1 MKRIITIF
9 LLLAV
14 VSAVQ
19 AQITVSGHVR
29 DGDGKPVE
37 AFVTLS
43 AKGSEAMEGF
53 TDADEKGYYRI
64 EYAGQAD
71 SLVLTA
77 SGMGFGNMVRVVANR
92 TQTVNFTINEQAFS
106 IKEVIV
112 KADKIRE
119 AGDTLNYNVAAYRD
133 QTDRV
138 IGDVLK
144 KMPGI
149 EVSDGGRIKFN
160 GKDVKNFYVENM
172 DLLQGR
178 YGIATNNIS
187 AEDVT
192 MVQVMQNHQ
201 PIRAMKDLKPSDDVA
216 INLKLRKEAKGTLA
230 VTAMLG
236 AGASEAWQ
244 GDRLLLAGEL
254 VSMYFGKRQQNM
266 TLYKGNNMG
275 IDVAGEFRQ
284 HGGGAGLIYG
294 RAPLS
299 MLTASQPGIAKKRFL
314 QNRSHVASTNHIV
327 KIDSTR
333 DMTLNAVYHEDRL
346 KRSGE
351 SVSDYYLASGSRM
364 RIGETTSSADY
375 IHHLEASAKYQ
386 VNQHRLYLTDRL
398 NIDVNWNKSHAVGTI
413 AAAESPVQLVSQHL
427 KSPQLTID
435 NDFYLLRNLGTTS
448 YYIRTKAGYNQKPHR
463 LECDTLSQD
472 YTVRSVA
479 ANIRTGYG
487 WKWGNFKLDYLL
499 MSDMNLQKVESNLS
513 GFRPSVDQYKNDYR
527 YNRYNVGVE
536 QYMHLDLYKWLF
548 TLTIPFLWENQHL
561 NDRQLGFNDTWN
573 NVFVSPSAEI
583 KCIMGQSWFTLS
595 GSYYRI
601 VDNAQRAGRGLVMH
615 NYRTFQRNII
625 EDASRQRTLSS
636 SLSFYHKNTIRQ
648 FFFNG
653 SVSWLHSRNSNVT
666 GIDYDGMQ
674 TILRVVPMEHDYD
687 NYQLKGEVSKGF
699 DFWRSTIKIVS
710 NYGLTNTQQL
720 IQRQPTDVHS
730 RYWSASAYVFTNPLP
745 WLSIASAYAYGQ
757 SKSYVANEAE
767 AQRVNNSTTRID
779 INILPTNRLMLN
791 FAVED
796 NYNNLTDENRHCW
809 FGDAKV
815 RYKTK
820 TVDYELEAGNLFNR
834 KTYTRVNYSGLDIFT
849 STSRLRPRN
858 IVGTVRFKLL

>member
-1 MKRIITIF
+1 MKRILAIF
-9 LLLAV
+9 LLSAV

-19 AQITVSGHVR
+19 AQTTISGHVR

-53 TDADEKGYYRI
+53 TDADAKGYYRI
-64 EYAGQAD
+64 EYTGQAD

-77 SGMGFGNMVRVVANR
+77 SGMGFGNVVRVVANR
-92 TQTVNFTINEQAFS
+92 TQTVNFTIREQAFA

-112 KADKIRE
+112 QADKIRE
-119 AGDTLNYNVAAYRD
+119 AGDTLNYNVAAFRD

-294 RAPLS
+294 RVPLS
-299 MLTASQPGIAKKRFL
+299 VLTASQPGIAKRRFL

-333 DMTLNAVYHEDRL
+333 DVTLNAVYHEDRV

-364 RIGETTSSADY
+364 KIGETTSSTDY

-386 VNQHRLYLTDRL
+386 VNQHRFYLTDRL
-398 NIDVNWNKSHAVGTI
+398 NVDANWNKSYVTGTVSNT
-413 AAAESPVQLVSQHL
+413 ESAPMVAHQHL
-427 KSPQLTID
+427 KTPQLTID

-448 YYIRTKAGYNQKPHR
+448 YYVRMKAGYNQKPHR
-463 LECDTLSQD
+463 LDYDTLSQD
-472 YTVRSVA
+472 YTARTVA
-479 ANIRTGYG
+479 ASIRTGYG

-499 MSDMNLQKVESNLS
+499 MSDMNLQKVESNLA
-513 GFRPSVDQYKNDYR
+513 GFSQFDGQNRNDYR
-527 YNRYNVGVE
+527 YNSYNVGVE
-536 QYMHLDLYKWLF
+536 QYAHLDLDNWFFSLN
-548 TLTIPFLWENQHL
+548 IPFLWKAQHL
-561 NDRQLGFNDTWN
+561 NDHLLNINDTWN

-583 KCIMGQSWFTLS
+583 KYIMGQSWLTLS

-636 SLSFYHKNTIRQ
+636 SLSFYHKNTFRQ

-653 SVSWLHSRNSNVT
+653 SISWFHSRNNNVT
-666 GIDYDGMQ
+666 GIDYDGIQ

-687 NYQLKGEVSKGF
+687 NYQFRGEVNKGF
-699 DFWRSTIKIVS
+699 DFWRSTIKIVG

-720 IQRQPTDVHS
+720 IQQQPTDVHS
-730 RYWSASAYVFTNPLP
+730 RYWSASVYIFASPLS
-745 WLSIASAYAYGQ
+745 WLNIASAYAYGQ
-757 SKSYVANEAE
+757 SKSYVANEDD
-767 AQRVNNSTTRID
+767 AQRVNNSTLRID
-779 INILPTNRLMLN
+779 VNILPIERLMLN
-791 FAVED
+791 IAVED
-796 NYNNLTDENRHCW
+796 NYNNLTQTDRHCW

-815 RYKTK
+815 RFKTK
-820 TVDYELEAGNLFNR
+820 KVEYELEVGNLFNR

-858 IVGTVRFKLL
+858 IVGTIRFKLL